1 MCDGEILSYTIADAP
16 NLEMVMGMLNQ
27 MYERIKLPEGV
38 ILHSDQGW
46 HYQHAAYQ
54 KSSRSMALLKV
65 CLVKATAWIM
75 P

>member
-38 ILHSDQGW
+38 MMD
-46 HYQHAAYQ
+46 
-54 KSSRSMALLKV
+54 
-65 CLVKATAWIM
+65 
-75 P
+75 